1 MVRGA
6 GTVRR
11 KDSVT
16 HPGCPRAA
24 VPISVPTPMPMPMPM
39 PETVPTPVPM
49 PETERGRACMDQRA
63 MGEPRLLLYH
73 DLTQRGSIPA
83 EQAAERFAMQLG
95 RIASMGFRFA
105 TMTEYLAGELGPRDV
120 VVTFDDALQSFH
132 QVAWPILLRLSVSPT
147 LFVVSEFA
155 ARTDARGTLM
165 SWNDVH
171 EVAASGATIGCHA
184 ASHVPLDQIPPE
196 QMRSEITHS
205 LAAFAEQ
212 GLPTTTLAY
221 PFGRYNEDVKS
232 VAETAGFEAAFTVM
246 KGGADRF
253 EIRRRLLT
261 GAENPAVLR
270 LMLSDGF
277 FTLRDAARGLIPR
290 RYLKQEQPI
299 AQSRW
304 GAQALGL
311 AAVKSAG
318 PSDGASSDEAAP
330 PPREQLSRP

>member
-1 MVRGA
+1 M
-6 GTVRR
+6 
-11 KDSVT
+11 
-16 HPGCPRAA
+16 
-24 VPISVPTPMPMPMPM
+24 
-39 PETVPTPVPM
+39 PVPEEGAQPVM
-49 PETERGRACMDQRA
+49 NERA
-63 MGEPRLLLYH
+63 MSEPRLLLYH

-83 EQAAERFAMQLG
+83 EQAAERFEKQLS

-120 VVTFDDALQSFH
+120 VVTFDDALRSFH
-132 QVAWPILLRLSVSPT
+132 QVAWPVLLRLSIRPT

-155 ARTDARGTLM
+155 ARTDARDTLM
-165 SWNDVH
+165 SWDDVH

-196 QMRSEITHS
+196 QMRSEITRS

-221 PFGRYNEDVKS
+221 PFGRYNEDVK
-232 VAETAGFEAAFTVM
+232 ATTEAAGFEAAFTVL

-261 GAENPAVLR
+261 GAENPATLR
-270 LMLSDGF
+270 LMLSDRF

-290 RYLKQEQPI
+290 RYLKQELPI

-311 AAVKSAG
+311 SAEQPAEQPEGSAPEGAA
-318 PSDGASSDEAAP
+318 
-330 PPREQLSRP
+330 